1 MYEEVAGKKFDE
13 FKLKEELWH
22 YEIDKWAIY
31 QFRKR
36 RREIRDALRKEGLS
50 DLCEKD
56 KPRGPRSLQVA
67 GPEGFEPNKVQV
79 QRGEGNF
86 DPNLPVH
93 ISRRLVRAHTQ
104 NGR

>member
-36 RREIRDALRKEGLS
+36 CREIRDTLRKEGLS

-56 KPRGPRSLQVA
+56 KPLGPQVLA
-67 GPEGFEPNKVQV
+67 SGGS
-79 QRGEGNF
+79 GG
-86 DPNLPVH
+86 
-93 ISRRLVRAHTQ
+93 I
-104 NGR
+104 

>member
-36 RREIRDALRKEGLS
+36 RREIRTRFGKKVCLTYARRTNHVAPGPCKWRVRR
-50 DLCEKD
+50 DLNQIRFKS
-56 KPRGPRSLQVA
+56 RGGKGILTLIYRY
-67 GPEGFEPNKVQV
+67 
-79 QRGEGNF
+79 
-86 DPNLPVH
+86 
-93 ISRRLVRAHTQ
+93 I
-104 NGR
+104 